1 MIIGI
6 GTDLIEKER
15 VKKACGKDAF
25 LLYVFTDDEREMIMK
40 KPDRAASNWAVKEAV
55 AKAMGTGF
63 FGMKIK
69 EIEVLRDEFG
79 KPYVNLYGNART
91 KKEELK
97 IERFFVSISDTK
109 DYVSAV
115 AVAEGRN
122 D

>member
-63 FGMKIK
+63 FGIKIK

-109 DYVSAV
+109 DNVSAV